1 MTRADVA
8 PDELV
13 FGDLR
18 IRADGLQSGGDGTAA
33 FRIAT
38 TSIETIRIEV
48 DSASEDLLRQLFWGL
63 AYTAIGAGM
72 LYAGS
77 GVARW
82 AVGIPGVLLGA
93 YVLRHVFRPVTLLRL
108 RANGAPGELPLGR
121 RLSREETDRLAE
133 RLRAW
138 GYPLR

>member
-1 MTRADVA
+1 MTRADG

-18 IRADGLQSGGDGTAA
+18 IRAEGLQSGEDGAAA
-33 FRIAT
+33 FRIAI
-38 TSIETIRIEV
+38 TSIETISIVV

-63 AYTAIGAGM
+63 AYAAIGGGM

-82 AVGIPGVLLGA
+82 AVGIPGVLLGGF
-93 YVLRHVFRPVTLLRL
+93 VLRHVFRRVTLLRL